1 VVDVEALHRAA
12 DRIWEE
18 RGSAEMDALAE
29 AIGEFIRTS
38 DVTSMRGDGSEA
50 EPLFIEPKSLG
61 YGVMVGFL
69 AARE

>member
-1 VVDVEALHRAA
+1 VVDVQALHRAA

-18 RGSAEMDALAE
+18 RYSEDMNALAR
-29 AIGEFIRTS
+29 AIGDFIATS
-38 DVTSMRGDGSEA
+38 ELATVGRDGTA
-50 EPLFIEPKSLG
+50 EPWTVEPQSLG